1 MNSILKN
8 AQDFWSK
15 IGLNQKIA
23 LSAAGVAVI
32 VAVVMLLT
40 WATKPKMS
48 FLIGNLAP
56 KDISEVT
63 SYIDKLGIPY
73 ELGKDESSIMIAA
86 DKNEAAKVRMNIF
99 GQGLISGDSVGYE
112 IFDKGNF
119 GISDFVQRTN
129 LVRAIQG
136 ELGRTISQIQGVRSA
151 RVQAVVPENKLL
163 LTDPTSRPTA
173 SVFLDSGINKI
184 SEAQV
189 NAIRSLVS
197 YSIEGVDVQDVAV
210 IDNHGNNLSEE
221 YGNDSSGGSQ
231 SGLKIQ
237 ERIEKYYAKN
247 IETMLTPIVGAGNV
261 VARVS
266 VEIDTTAQ
274 TFLEEK
280 FNPDGQVVRSQT
292 SEEDKLQSTEGKA
305 QEGGVGA
312 AANIPAATGTADGN
326 ETQVLSQTDE
336 TRKSKTTQYEIN
348 RSLLETVQSPGGIA
362 KKQASVF
369 IAPRGGDL
377 PARTAQEL
385 EDLRITV
392 ANALGINLSEADG
405 DPLKMDNM
413 VVVKEMAFTQ
423 PASVVGGMNA
433 FDDFMFKYGQYVK
446 NIIAVIII
454 FGLVFFFSRMLKKLK
469 PKNEDVE
476 IMDEL
481 SAGNRGKI
489 ESNLTPELLNDL
501 IQEKPE
507 NVSTALKTWMEQG
520 NN

>member
-1 MNSILKN
+1 
-8 AQDFWSK
+8 
-15 IGLNQKIA
+15 
-23 LSAAGVAVI
+23 
-32 VAVVMLLT
+32 
-40 WATKPKMS
+40 
-48 FLIGNLAP
+48 
-56 KDISEVT
+56 
-63 SYIDKLGIPY
+63 
-73 ELGKDESSIMIAA
+73 
-86 DKNEAAKVRMNIF
+86 
-99 GQGLISGDSVGYE
+99 
-112 IFDKGNF
+112 
-119 GISDFVQRTN
+119 
-129 LVRAIQG
+129 
-136 ELGRTISQIQGVRSA
+136 
-151 RVQAVVPENKLL
+151 
-163 LTDPTSRPTA
+163 
-173 SVFLDSGINKI
+173 
-184 SEAQV
+184 
-189 NAIRSLVS
+189 
-197 YSIEGVDVQDVAV
+197 
-210 IDNHGNNLSEE
+210 
-221 YGNDSSGGSQ
+221 
-231 SGLKIQ
+231 LKIQ